1 MEIQKGNNRFY
12 ITSGEDGEDAEIV
25 YDHRRKDDIVIERTF
40 VPEAMRGRNIAGQ
53 LLQRVVEM
61 AREEGLKI
69 IPECAY
75 AQRIM
80 TKGDGYKDVLYV
92 DK

>member
-12 ITSGEDGEDAEIV
+12 IVSGEGAENAEIV
-25 YDHRRKDDIVIERTF
+25 YKQSEKDVIVIERTF
-40 VPEAMRGRNIAGQ
+40 VPEALRGKNIAGQ